1 MTDTVRVDDL
11 VAGYGKAT
19 ILQGAFLR
27 VASDEIVA
35 VIGPNGAGKSTLLK
49 AIAGLVSVQ
58 SGTIQLNGT
67 DVTGKDPGQMG
78 ELGVAYV
85 PQVQNIFPSLTIRE
99 NLALMLPR
107 KTPRREVSEKIEQT
121 FEVFPSLMG
130 RGKVRASL
138 LSGGERQMLAFA
150 RALMVKPKIILLDE
164 PSAALSPLL
173 VDEVFEK
180 VETIRSSGTAIL
192 LVEQNARQALNISDR
207 AYVLESG
214 RNVFEGPA
222 KTMLGDPQIGH
233 IYLGGTYEGTEA

>member
-49 AIAGLVSVQ
+49 AIAGLVSIQ

-99 NLALMLPR
+99 NLSLMLPR
-107 KTPRREVSEKIEQT
+107 KTPRREVNEKIEQT
-121 FEVFPSLMG
+121 FEFFPSLMG

-192 LVEQNARQALNISDR
+192 LVEQNARQALNIADR

-214 RNVFEGPA
+214 RNVFDGPA
-222 KTMLGDPQIGH
+222 KEMLSDPQIGH
-233 IYLGGTYEGTEA
+233 IYLGGTYEGTET